1 VKILSTFLFLK
12 KKIEKKLFLRNYVRF
27 QSAEN
32 VGIKENICWTN
43 KLTYNLKESRS
54 AWLTIKDDRIRS
66 ICGIW

>member
-32 VGIKENICWTN
+32 VGIK
-43 KLTYNLKESRS
+43 
-54 AWLTIKDDRIRS
+54 
-66 ICGIW
+66 